1 MVDCLKICLGWDGWI
16 DGTIW
21 LSTSTTKWMKT
32 LGWGKEMNEVD
43 TFQSKPLNCLKW
55 ANKFPCQLAT
65 SWSNQRATQKFGGSK
80 IEQQT
85 TLVIANM
92 DRFSKQ
98 MISFA
103 RK

>member
-1 MVDCLKICLGWDGWI
+1 
-16 DGTIW
+16 
-21 LSTSTTKWMKT
+21 
-32 LGWGKEMNEVD
+32 MNEVD
-43 TFQSKPLNCLKW
+43 TFQSKHFELLELNKQITMSTCNKLKQP
-55 ANKFPCQLAT
+55 KRLLKSF
-65 SWSNQRATQKFGGSK
+65 SGSK

-92 DRFSKQ
+92 DCFSKQ

>member
-1 MVDCLKICLGWDGWI
+1 
-16 DGTIW
+16 
-21 LSTSTTKWMKT
+21 
-32 LGWGKEMNEVD
+32 MNEDPRLRERNEWRGHIPKQALWIAWNEQTNYHVNL
-43 TFQSKPLNCLKW
+43 Q
-55 ANKFPCQLAT
+55 QVEAT
-65 SWSNQRATQKFGGSK
+65 KEATQKFGGSK

-92 DRFSKQ
+92 DRLSKQ

>member
-1 MVDCLKICLGWDGWI
+1 
-16 DGTIW
+16 
-21 LSTSTTKWMKT
+21 
-32 LGWGKEMNEVD
+32 MNEDPSVRERNEWSGHIQKQALWIAWIEQ
-43 TFQSKPLNCLKW
+43 TNYNVNLQ
-55 ANKFPCQLAT
+55 QVEAT
-65 SWSNQRATQKFGGSK
+65 KEATQKFGGSK

-98 MISFA
+98 LISFA

>member
-1 MVDCLKICLGWDGWI
+1 
-16 DGTIW
+16 
-21 LSTSTTKWMKT
+21 
-32 LGWGKEMNEVD
+32 MNEDPRVRERNEWNGHIPKQALWIAWNEQ
-43 TFQSKPLNCLKW
+43 TNYNVNLQQVK
-55 ANKFPCQLAT
+55 AT
-65 SWSNQRATQKFGGSK
+65 KEATQKFGGSK

-92 DRFSKQ
+92 DCFSKQ